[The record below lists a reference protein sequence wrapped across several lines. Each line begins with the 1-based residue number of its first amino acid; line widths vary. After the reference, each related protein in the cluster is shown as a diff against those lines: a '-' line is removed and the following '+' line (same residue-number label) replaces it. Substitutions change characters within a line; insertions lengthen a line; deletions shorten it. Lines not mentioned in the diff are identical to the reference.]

1 MLLDRPF
8 IPVKTLFLF
17 RHAKSSWAEQGIHD
31 IDRSLNARGIQDAYD
46 TGQWLRKKGVSA
58 ECIVSS
64 PADRALHTATIISR
78 TLNIP
83 FSALQL
89 DSKLY
94 EAHPSDIEEV
104 VCALP
109 KQIDSAMLFGHNPG
123 MPLFVDQCVQERI
136 DHFPTSSVA
145 CVRFDSD
152 SWIDRN
158 GPAELLFMSAPKLR

>member
-1 MLLDRPF
+1 
-8 IPVKTLFLF
+8 VKTLFLF
-17 RHAKSSWAEQGIHD
+17 RHAKSSWAEQGLQD
-31 IDRSLNARGIQDAYD
+31 IDRGLNARGIRDAYD
-46 TGQWLRKKGVSA
+46 TALWLKQKGVST
-58 ECIVSS
+58 ECMVSS

-78 TLNIP
+78 TLGIP
-83 FSALQL
+83 FSTLQL
-89 DSKLY
+89 DAKLY

-109 KQIDSAMLFGHNPG
+109 KLIDTAMLFGHNPG
-123 MPLFVDQCVQERI
+123 MPLFVNQCVQERI

-145 CVRFDSD
+145 CIRFDSA